1 MTASSTI
8 PTAPLPDDIAQAL
21 DSLTDLL
28 TQGQAAIMAGGMVDM
43 AGLEA
48 EVRPILDAAMAL
60 PADQARTLLPRLDTM
75 LTALDQVAD
84 SLQRVHGDTLGGRET
99 HSTRIRAT
107 QAYRRNEEG

>member
-1 MTASSTI
+1 MTTSNTI
-8 PTAPLPDDIAQAL
+8 PTAPLSDGIAQAL

-28 TQGQAAIMAGGMVDM
+28 TQGQAAIDAGGMVDM

-60 PADQARTLLPRLDTM
+60 PADQARALLPRLETM
-75 LTALDQVAD
+75 LAALDLVAEC
-84 SLQRVHGDTLGGRET
+84 LQRVHGDTLGGRET
-99 HSTRIRAT
+99 HSTRIRAA